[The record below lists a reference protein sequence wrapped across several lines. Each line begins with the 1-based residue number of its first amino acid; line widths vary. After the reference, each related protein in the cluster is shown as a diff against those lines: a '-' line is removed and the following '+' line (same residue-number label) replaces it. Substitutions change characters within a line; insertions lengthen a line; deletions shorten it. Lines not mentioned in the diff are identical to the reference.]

1 MYIKRDFEAIFAKT
15 IRSRSVLVVYGSR
28 QTGKTTVIE
37 KVLEAQDIKNGGV
50 VTLDGDIKA
59 HRDMLSYESMTPE
72 RARLIIGNAKTLFI
86 DEAQKILDIGLT
98 LKIIHDN
105 IKDVHIAAS
114 GSSSFE
120 LSEEVGEPLT
130 GRMASY
136 VLPPLSF
143 TELADATSNAA
154 EITALPIRLRLGSY
168 PEVVIAATEA
178 DAIERLSQ
186 LCEAYLFKDILK
198 WQSLKNS
205 EMLSKLLRALALQ
218 IGNEVSYKEVG
229 DLVGVDNE
237 TVQAYV
243 ERLEKSF
250 VLFRLPAFSRNLR
263 NELKKS
269 RKIYFCDTGIRNA
282 VLGNYLPLDCRD
294 DTGHLFENYI
304 ICERMKNNNIKR
316 RKVNSY
322 FWRTTSPGDG
332 EIDYIEESAAG
343 GIAAYEFKLNP
354 AKAAKAKPPSRFI
367 AAYPDARWSSVST
380 NNYPAF
386 VMGDI

>member
-1 MYIKRDFEAIFAKT
+1 
-15 IRSRSVLVVYGSR
+15 
-28 QTGKTTVIE
+28 
-37 KVLEAQDIKNGGV
+37 
-50 VTLDGDIKA
+50 
-59 HRDMLSYESMTPE
+59 
-72 RARLIIGNAKTLFI
+72 
-86 DEAQKILDIGLT
+86 
-98 LKIIHDN
+98 
-105 IKDVHIAAS
+105 
-114 GSSSFE
+114 
-120 LSEEVGEPLT
+120 
-130 GRMASY
+130 
-136 VLPPLSF
+136 
-143 TELADATSNAA
+143 LANATSNAA
-154 EITALPIRLRLGSY
+154 EIAALPMRLRLGSY

-218 IGNEVSYKEVG
+218 MGNEVSYKEVG
-229 DLVGVDNE
+229 DLVGIDNE

-294 DTGHLFENYI
+294 DTGHLFENYLI
-304 ICERMKNNNIKR
+304 YERMKNNNVKR

-332 EIDYIEESAAG
+332 EIDYVEESAAS

-354 AKAAKAKPPSRFI
+354 AKAAKAKPPSRFT
-367 AAYPDARWSSVST
+367 AAYPDARWCSVSA

-386 VMGDI
+386 ITGEI

>member
-1 MYIKRDFEAIFAKT
+1 MYIKRDFEALFAKT

-59 HRDMLSYESMTPE
+59 HRDMLSYESMTSE

-130 GRMASY
+130 GRMSSY

-143 TELADATSNAA
+143 TELANATSNAA
-154 EITALPIRLRLGSY
+154 EIAALPMRLRLGSY

-218 IGNEVSYKEVG
+218 MGNEVSYKEVG
-229 DLVGVDNE
+229 DLVGIDNE

-294 DTGHLFENYI
+294 DTGHLFENYLI
-304 ICERMKNNNIKR
+304 YERMKNNNVKR

-332 EIDYIEESAAG
+332 EIDYVEESAAG

-354 AKAAKAKPPSRFI
+354 AKAAKAKPPSRFT
-367 AAYPDARWSSVST
+367 AAYPVARWRSVST

-386 VMGDI
+386 ITGEI

>member
-1 MYIKRDFEAIFAKT
+1 MYIKRDFEALFAKT

-59 HRDMLSYESMTPE
+59 HRDMLSYESMTSE

-130 GRMASY
+130 GRMSSY

-143 TELADATSNAA
+143 TELANATSNAA
-154 EITALPIRLRLGSY
+154 EIAALPMRLRLGSY

-218 IGNEVSYKEVG
+218 MGNEVSYKEVG
-229 DLVGVDNE
+229 DLVGIDNE

-294 DTGHLFENYI
+294 DTGHLFENYLI
-304 ICERMKNNNIKR
+304 NERMKNNNIKR

-354 AKAAKAKPPSRFI
+354 AKATKAKPPSRFT
-367 AAYPDARWSSVST
+367 AAYPDARWCSVSAK
-380 NNYPAF
+380 NYPAF
-386 VMGDI
+386 VMGEI